1 LLFCWARE
9 TGTIVADTYV
19 SDCERDGTL
28 VYRDE
33 GAEHVVYHDAARLRA
48 VKVTRP
54 GIGDILEYL
63 ESLANSNELFGD
75 DVYILGV
82 FGNETIPRIIIS
94 QKWIVEDELAPDITR
109 DEIDAYFETLKF
121 IRLVLD
127 ESVVYY
133 NHDSKILAR
142 DAHAGN
148 FMRFE
153 GRLVPIDVN
162 VQEAPFGFTRTTQL

>member
-1 LLFCWARE
+1 MFCWARE
-9 TGTIVADTYV
+9 TGIIVAETYV
-19 SDCERDGTL
+19 SDRERDGTL

-75 DVYILGV
+75 DVYVLGV
-82 FGNETIPRIIIS
+82 FGTEAIPRIIIS
-94 QKWIVEDELAPDITR
+94 QKWIFEDELAPDITR
-109 DEIDAYFETLKF
+109 NEIDGYFESLHF
-121 IRLVLD
+121 IRRVLD
-127 ESVVYY
+127 GSIVYY
-133 NHDSKILAR
+133 NGDSNILAR

-162 VQEAPFGFTRTTQL
+162 VQEAAPDLRMRFIS